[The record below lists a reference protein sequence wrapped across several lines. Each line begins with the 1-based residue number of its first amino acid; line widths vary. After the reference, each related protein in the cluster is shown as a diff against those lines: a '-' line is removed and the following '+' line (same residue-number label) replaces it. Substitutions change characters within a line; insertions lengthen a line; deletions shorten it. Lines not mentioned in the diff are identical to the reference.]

1 MNKYNLSLNS
11 GEKNTIILDD
21 LSFSKYVKIT
31 NDFEEMMKLLR
42 IGVNLPI
49 LPEFKKY
56 ILHDLK
62 HFHAKSLVLIKSE
75 YIKGH
80 VLVYHRDNE
89 TLFFGYFGVL
99 DDDQDEINSLI
110 DVLIKYAKENNFKYL
125 QGPINIP
132 TIIYGWG
139 FMEKG
144 FERNLIVHKPVN
156 SPIYN
161 RIFKKWS
168 FLEYSKDNS
177 YEGYITDFA
186 TVLLDNY
193 DYNYYEIVQFDN
205 WDDIKKI
212 KNEFLVLGARNLQK
226 KSVITP
232 DTGEL
237 FENYFE
243 FVKQYGDPFMFVF
256 VKYTKTNDLVG
267 CIFGIPNPFSEYK
280 NSIPDSFVILSI
292 VVDREHRN
300 KGIGLFLI
308 DHILKKALEHN
319 IQYLA
324 SCIGSHADTII
335 NISKKYQASLSRIH
349 TVYLKQL

>member
-1 MNKYNLSLNS
+1 MSKYNLSLNS
-11 GEKNTIILDD
+11 GEKKPIILDD
-21 LSFSKYVKIT
+21 LSFSNCVKIT
-31 NDFEEMMKLLR
+31 NDYEEMMKLLR

-56 ILHDLK
+56 IFHDLK
-62 HFHAKSLVLIKSE
+62 HFHAKSLVLIKSDS
-75 YIKGH
+75 IKGH
-80 VLVYHRDNE
+80 VLVYNHENE

-99 DDDQDEINSLI
+99 EDNEDDINSLI

-125 QGPINIP
+125 RGPINIP

-144 FERNLIVHKPVN
+144 FERNIIIHKPVN

-161 RIFKKWS
+161 RMFKKWS

-186 TVLLDNY
+186 TVLLDSY
-193 DYNYYEIVQFDN
+193 DYKDYEIVQFDN
-205 WDDIKKI
+205 WEDIEKV
-212 KNEFLVLGARNLQK
+212 KNEFLVLSARNLQK

-232 DTGEL
+232 NTGEL
-237 FENYFE
+237 FDNYFE
-243 FVKQYGDPFMFVF
+243 FVKRYGDPFMFVF
-256 VKYTKTNDLVG
+256 VRYKKTNNLVG

-280 NSIPDSFVILSI
+280 NSISNSFVLLSI

-308 DHILKKALEHN
+308 DYILKQALEHN

-324 SCIGSHADTII
+324 SCIGSHVDTII
-335 NISKKYQASLSRIH
+335 NISKKYKVNLSRVH